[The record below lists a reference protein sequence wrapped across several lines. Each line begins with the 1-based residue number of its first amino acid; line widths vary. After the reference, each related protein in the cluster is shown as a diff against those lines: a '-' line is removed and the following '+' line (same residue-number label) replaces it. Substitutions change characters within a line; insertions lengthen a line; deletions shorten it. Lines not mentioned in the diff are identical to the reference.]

1 MARRPRTGTVTRVR
15 HAVSAWITGA
25 ALLALSGAAVA
36 QDYQL
41 CVKLEAR
48 LLELDRSQP
57 GGNRSTIQRYNG
69 QIMEQQRMLTAAR
82 RQAARAGCNK
92 QGGFLLFRAPR
103 PVGCGEFDVAI
114 KRLEANVR
122 RLQGKRK
129 DVMPA
134 RTGYNT
140 GERRRILAMLGNNKC
155 GPQYAR
161 YATRNDSGLFGM
173 FLRDYTRDPYMT
185 EQQGM
190 GFYGTYRTLCVRT
203 CDGFF
208 WPISFSTV
216 QTHFGY
222 DERLCQSSC
231 PTSDVALYV
240 HRNPGESPD
249 EAMSLAGQPLSQL
262 PNAFLYRREFVDDC
276 SCKAEVQTAAL
287 GDRVSIDLSARDGAL
302 PPNQADLTHSV
313 PETATMPIPVP
324 RSRPGNEPPV
334 AGSIA
339 TVTGME
345 DFYAVSAPKVNRVAG
360 KDVRVVGPGFTLYLS
375 GEE

>member
-1 MARRPRTGTVTRVR
+1 MARHPGTGTVARVR
-15 HAVSAWITGA
+15 HTVSAWIAGA
-25 ALLALSGAAVA
+25 ALVALSGAAVA

-48 LLELDRSQP
+48 LLQLDRSQP
-57 GGNRSTIQRYNG
+57 DGSRAEIHRYNG

-103 PVGCGEFDVAI
+103 PTGCGEFDVAI
-114 KRLEANVR
+114 TRLEANVR
-122 RLQGKRK
+122 RLQSKRK
-129 DVMPA
+129 EVMPA
-134 RTGYNT
+134 RAEYDT
-140 GERRRILAMLGNNKC
+140 GERRRILSMLGDNKC

-185 EQQGM
+185 EQNGM

-222 DERLCQSSC
+222 DEKLCQSSC

-240 HRNPGESPD
+240 HRNPGESPE

-262 PNAFLYRREFVDDC
+262 PNAFLYRRKFVDDC
-276 SCKAEVQTAAL
+276 SCKAEIQTAAL
-287 GDRVSIDLSARDGAL
+287 GDRVAVDLAARDGAL
-302 PPNQADLTHSV
+302 LPNRQIETRAV
-313 PETATMPIPVP
+313 PEIETLPIPVP
-324 RSRPGNEPPV
+324 RSRPGNEPPI

-345 DFYAVSAPKVNRVAG
+345 DFYAVHAPTVNRVAG
-360 KDVRVVGPGFTLYLS
+360 KDVRVVGPGFTLYRS
-375 GEE
+375 GGE